1 MFSAESEVV
10 GDNGNPIDICTSSL
24 AQKDHCLRTRGR
36 RAWRRP
42 NRCHRD
48 GKGTTSGT
56 SADIDGNFTI
66 TVPSN
71 ATLVVS
77 YVGCDPMGS
86 AYQLGQTHLNIVM
99 KRERHHARRDSGD
112 RIRFGKKKNPDATGS
127 VAIVTPDDVEAG
139 ISTSAQDLA

>member
-10 GDNGNPIDICTSSL
+10 GDNGNPIDICTSISGSE
-24 AQKDHCLRTRGR
+24 DHCLGHV
-36 RAWRRP
+36 ADEHGEEP

-48 GKGTTSGT
+48 GKGTTNGT

-77 YVGCDPMGS
+77 YVGCDPIRKCLS
-86 AYQLGQTHLNIVM
+86 A
-99 KRERHHARRDSGD
+99 
-112 RIRFGKKKNPDATGS
+112 
-127 VAIVTPDDVEAG
+127 
-139 ISTSAQDLA
+139 